1 MKTEEIKQIKET
13 GIFQLSYSKA
23 DNPATGKL
31 HQKLGHSV
39 GFTRENFESEISKI
53 KTMITDRYP
62 GMEVEIVMV
71 NENTES
77 K

>member
-1 MKTEEIKQIKET
+1 MIRIKHININNPVT
-13 GIFQLSYSKA
+13 GELQEQLC
-23 DNPATGKL
+23 G
-31 HQKLGHSV
+31 SV
-39 GFTRENFESEISKI
+39 GFARENFETEIAEVKA
-53 KTMITDRYP
+53 TLADRYP

>member
-1 MKTEEIKQIKET
+1 MKMIRIKYININNPVT
-13 GIFQLSYSKA
+13 GELHDQLC
-23 DNPATGKL
+23 G
-31 HQKLGHSV
+31 SV
-39 GFTRENFESEISKI
+39 GFARENFETEIAEVKA
-53 KTMITDRYP
+53 TLADRYP

>member
-1 MKTEEIKQIKET
+1 MIRIKHININNPVT
-13 GIFQLSYSKA
+13 GE
-23 DNPATGKL
+23 L
-31 HQKLGHSV
+31 HNLGHSV

-71 NENTES
+71 NENTEG

>member
-1 MKTEEIKQIKET
+1 MIRIKYIN
-13 GIFQLSYSKA
+13 IN
-23 DNPATGKL
+23 NPATGKL
-31 HQKLGHSV
+31 HKKLGHSV

>member
-1 MKTEEIKQIKET
+1 MIRIKKININNPVT
-13 GIFQLSYSKA
+13 GVLQEQL
-23 DNPATGKL
+23 G
-31 HQKLGHSV
+31 GSV
-39 GFTRENFESEISKI
+39 GFAREEFETEIAEVKA
-53 KTMITDRYP
+53 MLADRYP

>member
-1 MKTEEIKQIKET
+1 MIRIKHININNPVT
-13 GIFQLSYSKA
+13 GE
-23 DNPATGKL
+23 L
-31 HQKLGHSV
+31 HERFCESV
-39 GFTRENFESEISKI
+39 GFARENFETEIAEVKA
-53 KTMITDRYP
+53 MLADRYP